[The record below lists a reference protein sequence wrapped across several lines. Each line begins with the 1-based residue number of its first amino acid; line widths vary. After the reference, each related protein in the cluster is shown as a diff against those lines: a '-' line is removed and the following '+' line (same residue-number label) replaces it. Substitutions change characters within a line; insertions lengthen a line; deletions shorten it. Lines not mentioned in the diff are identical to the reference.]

1 MRHLPV
7 DALLLFSVSSASS
20 ILPELHDRIRGL
32 VGKVDQ
38 LVDLVD
44 LHSGL
49 VGGPGDQ
56 GPGDQDV
63 KTGMGTCRGTGG
75 SGVWRKQGGSLAQD
89 RKYGPQTSRCLMM
102 VVRTTEL
109 EEYYCDPPLFVA
121 GLPYLPSQAQIRF
134 ITSAPLTSARDQN
147 TFLAQTTHIKQICFQ
162 KRDTRKVLITIL
174 IG

>member
-7 DALLLFSVSSASS
+7 DALLLFSVSSASA

-32 VGKVDQ
+32 VGKVDL

-49 VGGPGDQ
+49 VGGPGDL
-56 GPGDQDV
+56 DV

-75 SGVWRKQGGSLAQD
+75 SGVRRKQGGSMAQD
-89 RKYGPQTSRCLMM
+89 RKYGPQTKRCLMM

-109 EEYYCDPPLFVA
+109 EECYCDPPLFVA
-121 GLPYLPSQAQIRF
+121 GLPYSPSQAQIRF
-134 ITSAPLTSARDQN
+134 ITSAPPTSARDQN
-147 TFLAQTTHIKQICFQ
+147 TFLAQTTHIKPICFQ
-162 KRDTRKVLITIL
+162 
-174 IG
+174 

>member
-20 ILPELHDRIRGL
+20 ILPELQDRIRGL
-32 VGKVDQ
+32 VGKVDL

-63 KTGMGTCRGTGG
+63 KQGWQHAAAQVAVESGESRADLWLKIGNMDHRPPGG
-75 SGVWRKQGGSLAQD
+75 PHYRVGR
-89 RKYGPQTSRCLMM
+89 
-102 VVRTTEL
+102 
-109 EEYYCDPPLFVA
+109 
-121 GLPYLPSQAQIRF
+121 
-134 ITSAPLTSARDQN
+134 
-147 TFLAQTTHIKQICFQ
+147 
-162 KRDTRKVLITIL
+162 IL
-174 IG
+174 L

>member
-20 ILPELHDRIRGL
+20 ILPELQDRIRGL
-32 VGKVDQ
+32 VGKVDL

-63 KTGMGTCRGTGG
+63 KTGVGTCRGTGG
-75 SGVWRKQGGSLAQD
+75 SGVRRKQGGSVAQD

-102 VVRTTEL
+102 SRKTIIVTHLCLLQVSLIRHPRPRSVSL
-109 EEYYCDPPLFVA
+109 PQPP
-121 GLPYLPSQAQIRF
+121 
-134 ITSAPLTSARDQN
+134 
-147 TFLAQTTHIKQICFQ
+147 
-162 KRDTRKVLITIL
+162 
-174 IG
+174 

>member
-20 ILPELHDRIRGL
+20 ILPELQDRIRGL
-32 VGKVDQ
+32 VGKVDL

-63 KTGMGTCRGTGG
+63 KTGVGTCRGTGG
-75 SGVWRKQGGSLAQD
+75 SGVRRKQGGSMAQD

-109 EEYYCDPPLFVA
+109 EDYYCDPPLFVA
-121 GLPYLPSQAQIRF
+121 GLPYSPSQAQTRF
-134 ITSAPLTSARDQN
+134 ITSAPPTSARDQN

-162 KRDTRKVLITIL
+162 KRDTRKVLNTIL

>member
-7 DALLLFSVSSASS
+7 DALLLFSVSSASA

-32 VGKVDQ
+32 VGKVDL

-63 KTGMGTCRGTGG
+63 KTGVGTCRGRWQWSQEKAGRIYG
-75 SGVWRKQGGSLAQD
+75 SRSEIWTTDLQ
-89 RKYGPQTSRCLMM
+89 

-121 GLPYLPSQAQIRF
+121 GLPYSPSQAQIRF
-134 ITSAPLTSARDQN
+134 ITSAPPTSARDQN
-147 TFLAQTTHIKQICFQ
+147 TFLAQTTHTKQICFQ
-162 KRDTRKVLITIL
+162 
-174 IG
+174 